1 MLDEIKQKI
10 EAEIER
16 LMTELNVDL
25 PDRIRIAVEHGD
37 LRENAEYKAA
47 LERQVFV
54 QARLDHLT
62 RRMGELSQIDVDD
75 LPYDRVGFGS
85 KVEVHDPVLGENVK
99 FTIVAGD
106 FIDLDAG
113 HISMA
118 SPIGRGLLGAR
129 VDEEVAVQLPVGER
143 RFKILKLT
151 TLPQQL
157 DGGSRR

>member
-1 MLDEIKQKI
+1 MLEQIKERI
-10 EAEIER
+10 EAEIMR
-16 LMTELNVDL
+16 LMTELNVEL

-54 QARLDHLT
+54 QARLDHLS
-62 RRMGELSQIDVDD
+62 RRMNELSQIKVDD

-85 KVEVHDPVLGENVK
+85 KVEVFDPVMEERVT

-106 FIDLDAG
+106 FLDLEAG
-113 HISMA
+113 QISLA
-118 SPIGRGLLGAR
+118 SPIGRGLLGGR
-129 VDEEVAVQLPVGER
+129 VDDEVAIQLPVGER
-143 RFKILKLT
+143 RFKILALS

-157 DGGSRR
+157 DGDGE